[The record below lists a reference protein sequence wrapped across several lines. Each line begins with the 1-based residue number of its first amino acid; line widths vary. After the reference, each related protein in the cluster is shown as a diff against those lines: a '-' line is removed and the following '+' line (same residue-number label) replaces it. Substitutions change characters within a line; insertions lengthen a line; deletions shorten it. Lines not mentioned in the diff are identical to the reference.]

1 MAEKRPKQR
10 LRRPYTLLRD
20 TNGATAIEYGILMMM
35 IGLALLGMMT
45 LTDVSNQISN
55 TFNSVSDTLSR

>member
-10 LRRPYTLLRD
+10 LRRPDTLLRD
-20 TNGATAIEYGILMMM
+20 TNGATAIEYGILLMM
-35 IGLALLGMMT
+35 IGLALLGMMN